1 MFLFIISFS
10 FFFFLHCKKSLIYR
24 EHYHIGERS
33 KKCNKR
39 EKEDVTDLKV
49 GYRRKEMKAKDED
62 NR

>member
-1 MFLFIISFS
+1 MNITTL
-10 FFFFLHCKKSLIYR
+10 
-24 EHYHIGERS
+24 ERDQ
-33 KKCNKR
+33 KICNKR